1 MTICI
6 AALCE
11 EGQAV
16 VVASDRMLSAP
27 FLTIEFDHPDAKIDT
42 INPRCVV
49 LSAGDALSVTDI
61 LSDSSGIS
69 NQLQDPTVQLIMD
82 EVKQRFVQVRG
93 RLINERLFQPR
104 GLSFKKYYTGVIQG
118 LPSDL
123 AMLLDNQVQN
133 FQLGVSLTVAGID
146 STGAHIFSI
155 EDPGVS
161 QCFDRLGYH
170 AIGSGHRHAI
180 VSLVSLQHDRKINL
194 KSAVYNVYS
203 AKKHAEM
210 APGVGQTTDISII
223 DKDGTREISE
233 NTLEILSTIF
243 AKQFAPNMS
252 NINNEIGSL
261 VLEESGNGRTNKDG
275 NEHPKSGS

>member
-49 LSAGDALSVTDI
+49 LSSGDALSVTDI

-104 GLSFKKYYTGVIQG
+104 GLSFKNYYNGVIQG

-123 AMLLDNQVQN
+123 AMLLDNQVQT

-180 VSLVSLQHDRKINL
+180 VSLVSLQHDRKINFR
-194 KSAVYNVYS
+194 SALYNVYS

-223 DKDGTREISE
+223 DKNGTREVSKD
-233 NTLEILSTIF
+233 TLEILSNIF
-243 AKQFAPNMS
+243 ARQFTPNIS
-252 NINNEIGSL
+252 NISNEVESL
-261 VLEESGNGRTNKDG
+261 VLEESANGRTNEDG
-275 NEHPKSGS
+275 NKHPKSGS